1 MGLASAIHMDHGYAS
16 DAPNV
21 PAHGVTV
28 RNLTFHG
35 NTSNGGQQAI
45 ILWKPSVHDWLF
57 DGASIVNS
65 GGTAVTFE
73 SVGAK
78 NIVFKDIVSTNSH
91 GFYSTMGSNP
101 PGVTFINDS
110 WH

>member
-1 MGLASAIHMDHGYAS
+1 MDHGNAS

-101 PGVTFINDS
+101 PGVTFTNTS
-110 WH
+110 WQ